1 MCNCTEHCF
10 KMSDHLGVDGCYKN
24 KHSFCVSW
32 CHYTCFTLCLEHRP
46 RDIEWGGREK
56 EEQRHKEQRKSR
68 QEKGDRVISVVLH
81 GWLQWH
87 SFYALTHL
95 TRTTIECIATS
106 LRDKIPELNL
116 PQQTAKDFH
125 LHNKIFWLKRGQLL
139 LLVATCQKHKL
150 ERKIISKVLLEC
162 CTCIEVQLNI
172 FIQ

>member
-1 MCNCTEHCF
+1 MMPLYVFH
-10 KMSDHLGVDGCYKN
+10 
-24 KHSFCVSW
+24 
-32 CHYTCFTLCLEHRP
+32 TLSGTQTQRHRV
-46 RDIEWGGREK
+46 GREGEK

-95 TRTTIECIATS
+95 TRTTIECIVTS

-139 LLVATCQKHKL
+139 LLVATCQKYKL